1 MGSTTPA
8 CSPRLTGRLTAHPGR
23 AIIRPLSCV
32 KLPSEIAAQ
41 LRSLLPSAPREPL
54 EEELARTLRS
64 MVHRE
69 LTRLCRRA
77 GVAAD
82 VDDAT
87 QDLFLKLF
95 DRLKAGREPPRHGRE
110 DPYIQRSVRNKG
122 RDILVGKGGFGF
134 RKHLESAESI
144 PRATSGRTYED
155 EVQAAELKAVLEE
168 AIEALHPT
176 YREVLQA
183 HYLEETPLVDLARQW
198 HADGRADTFEKAKQN
213 VQKAASNGRKRLRVL
228 IDEMLDGG
236 QHG

>member
-1 MGSTTPA
+1 M
-8 CSPRLTGRLTAHPGR
+8 
-23 AIIRPLSCV
+23 

-41 LRSLLPSAPREPL
+41 LRSLPPSAPREPL
-54 EEELARTLRS
+54 EAELARTLRS

-69 LTRLCRRA
+69 LTRICRRA

-87 QDLFLKLF
+87 QDMFLKLF
-95 DRLKAGREPPRHGRE
+95 DRLKTGREPPIHGRE

-122 RDILVGKGGFGF
+122 SDILVGKGAFGF
-134 RKHLESAESI
+134 RKHLESADST
-144 PRATSGRTYED
+144 PRATSRRTYED
-155 EVQAAELKAVLEE
+155 EVEAAELKAVLQE
-168 AIEALHPT
+168 ALTALHPT
-176 YREVLQA
+176 YREVIQA
-183 HYLEETPLVDLARQW
+183 HYFEGTALVELARQW

-228 IDEMLDGG
+228 IAEKLDGG